1 MTRKYVKQSLCPPTP
16 LGLEKRDNICC
27 AAICIGLISTPILL
41 LWRAPASPFF
51 LSLPPSVH
59 IHPNDYL
66 NGCQK
71 NTVTR
76 LIWAVWESREEEWGP
91 AIFHTPFYRAG
102 TWREGE
108 REAVAMATCWQLLSL
123 CLESAGCSHST
134 QCLGGSRGRK
144 EVMGR
149 KSGCEGV
156 GRRRGERRD
165 DEMGSKGGV
174 ALPKGTI
181 ARSHHHRGNGLL
193 PGKRATK
200 AQHWGPRSIPA
211 LRTYTHVYTHQCWWQ
226 AWQRGGVEDWQW
238 VIASLP
244 SHNLGVSFSM
254 KGCWSVSWM
263 SVLSMQCSQ
272 EAATV
277 ITPVDKDRFSCKC
290 KGVAFLLRANMCT
303 YKLDSASTS
312 QCST

>member
-1 MTRKYVKQSLCPPTP
+1 MTRKYHQQSLCPPTTS
-16 LGLEKRDNICC
+16 LRLEKRDNICC

-41 LWRAPASPFF
+41 PWRAPASPLF

-66 NGCQK
+66 NECQK

-76 LIWAVWESREEEWGP
+76 LIWAVWECREEERGP

-134 QCLGGSRGRK
+134 QCLGGSGGWKEVRGRK

-149 KSGCEGV
+149 KSGCEWV
-156 GRRRGERRD
+156 GKEMRGKKERWWD
-165 DEMGSKGGV
+165 GSKGGV
-174 ALPKGTI
+174 ELPKGTI
-181 ARSHHHRGNGLL
+181 TRSHHHRGKELL

-200 AQHWGPRSIPA
+200 AQHWGPWSIPA
-211 LRTYTHVYTHQCWWQ
+211 LHTYTHMYTHQCWWQ
-226 AWQRGGVEDWQW
+226 AWQQCGGVGGTGEKRTG
-238 VIASLP
+238 S
-244 SHNLGVSFSM
+244 G
-254 KGCWSVSWM
+254 
-263 SVLSMQCSQ
+263 
-272 EAATV
+272 
-277 ITPVDKDRFSCKC
+277 
-290 KGVAFLLRANMCT
+290 
-303 YKLDSASTS
+303 
-312 QCST
+312 